1 MRLVGERELCH
12 GGAFGDLRLC
22 IFNPGKFSQMQASA
36 SVTATGD
43 SKAAIGEALKQA
55 LSGNRL
61 QSISLHDERGDVLWL
76 DEGALGPDEHNLV
89 VEAAAALIAGADR
102 AYVFQNI
109 GDGRSAAFLPA
120 RSPLNDL
127 VGIAMIIADAKFLDS
142 KGAAKFVTPT
152 TTNLMR
158 RLAFLRKPPAA
169 AAPAAP
175 PAPPPAA
182 KVVSPQQRPAA
193 PSARP
198 AVPAAGLRPGAPAMP
213 PRPAGAQAA
222 PLAQRPAAQTAPTAQ
237 RPAAPPL
244 GARPAAPPAR
254 PAAPPPKAAQ
264 QPAPARPA
272 APPSRA
278 PAAPAKTA
286 AAQHPQRPSTGAEA
300 DSIAFEIS
308 DIDPRSLLKG
318 AQKPAAQ
325 EPKRPDLRVVQTD
338 RLPKLEL
345 SLAADPIPELIADDS
360 PVEIQG
366 EMSIDGPDGQFEE
379 ISSEEPTTEVE
390 ALTDPASNMDVAP
403 EFIEEVPQMSAGAG
417 QFEFYGQIFELHVQQ
432 LVKLRAGG
440 GTRRFEILV
449 RDAHADNEFGVAPER
464 VMQDVHD
471 PSANSDLDRIVV
483 EQLVTWLGENRN
495 VWDSDPSSFSVN
507 VGMGTI
513 ADPKFASFV
522 ATVLKNH
529 KVPAKAIGFEIPE
542 KSCVEQVRDVDMF
555 VQACEKIGCHVVLD
569 DFTFHHNAMRWL
581 GSAAL
586 KFIKL
591 DPKITAVAMKERVPQ
606 ALVVAIAQA
615 SKVLGLSCVAKRVDT
630 PAVRD
635 WLSAVG
641 LDYAQGF
648 LLDQPRPLISLA
660 AAAAKK

>member
-1 MRLVGERELCH
+1 
-12 GGAFGDLRLC
+12 
-22 IFNPGKFSQMQASA
+22 MQASA
-36 SVTATGD
+36 SVTASGD

-89 VEAAAALIAGADR
+89 VEAAAALSAGPDKT
-102 AYVFQNI
+102 YVFQNI

-127 VGIAMIIADAKFLDS
+127 LGIAMIIADSKFLDS

-158 RLAFLRKPPAA
+158 RLSFLRKPTAPAA
-169 AAPAAP
+169 PVTPPPAAP
-175 PAPPPAA
+175 PAAA
-182 KVVSPQQRPAA
+182 RVAS
-193 PSARP
+193 RP
-198 AVPAAGLRPGAPAMP
+198 AVPP
-213 PRPAGAQAA
+213 
-222 PLAQRPAAQTAPTAQ
+222 
-237 RPAAPPL
+237 
-244 GARPAAPPAR
+244 APPAR
-254 PAAPPPKAAQ
+254 PAAPPAGATRPGAPPAA
-264 QPAPARPA
+264 ARPA
-272 APPSRA
+272 APAPQRPAAPQAKA
-278 PAAPAKTA
+278 PAAPAARPAPPKA
-286 AAQHPQRPSTGAEA
+286 PVAQPKAAQPAAQRSAVPQAKAPAAPAAKPPGGQRPSGNADS

-318 AQKPAAQ
+318 AQRPAQPEA
-325 EPKRPDLRVVQTD
+325 KRPDLRVVQTD

-345 SLAADPIPELIADDS
+345 RLEADPIPELIQDEPPAEEVTLEPMYADD
-360 PVEIQG
+360 VGG
-366 EMSIDGPDGQFEE
+366 EEV
-379 ISSEEPTTEVE
+379 TTEVE
-390 ALTDPASNMDVAP
+390 ALAETEADADMNVQP
-403 EFIEEVPQMSAGAG
+403 EFVDEAPQLTAGPG
-417 QFEFYGQIFELHVQQ
+417 QFEFYGQIFELHAQQ
-432 LVKLRAGG
+432 LVKLKGNG

-464 VMQDVHD
+464 VLQDVHD

-483 EQLVTWLGENRN
+483 EHLLVWMNENRAA
-495 VWDSDPSSFSVN
+495 WESEPSSFSVN

-522 ATVLKNH
+522 ASSLKNH
-529 KVPAKAIGFEIPE
+529 KIPAKALGFEIPE
-542 KSCVEQVRDVDMF
+542 KSCVDQVRDVDMF

>member
-1 MRLVGERELCH
+1 
-12 GGAFGDLRLC
+12 
-22 IFNPGKFSQMQASA
+22 
-36 SVTATGD
+36 
-43 SKAAIGEALKQA
+43 
-55 LSGNRL
+55 
-61 QSISLHDERGDVLWL
+61 
-76 DEGALGPDEHNLV
+76 
-89 VEAAAALIAGADR
+89 
-102 AYVFQNI
+102 
-109 GDGRSAAFLPA
+109 
-120 RSPLNDL
+120 
-127 VGIAMIIADAKFLDS
+127 
-142 KGAAKFVTPT
+142 
-152 TTNLMR
+152 
-158 RLAFLRKPPAA
+158 
-169 AAPAAP
+169 
-175 PAPPPAA
+175 
-182 KVVSPQQRPAA
+182 
-193 PSARP
+193 
-198 AVPAAGLRPGAPAMP
+198 
-213 PRPAGAQAA
+213 
-222 PLAQRPAAQTAPTAQ
+222 
-237 RPAAPPL
+237 
-244 GARPAAPPAR
+244 
-254 PAAPPPKAAQ
+254 
-264 QPAPARPA
+264 
-272 APPSRA
+272 
-278 PAAPAKTA
+278 
-286 AAQHPQRPSTGAEA
+286 
-300 DSIAFEIS
+300 
-308 DIDPRSLLKG
+308 LLKG

-569 DFTFHHNAMRWL
+569 DFTFHHNSVRWL
-581 GSAAL
+581 GSSAV
-586 KFIKL
+586 KFLKL
-591 DPKITAVAMKERVPQ
+591 DSKITTIAMKERVPQ
-606 ALVVAIAQA
+606 ALVVAICQA

-630 PAVRD
+630 PAVRE
-635 WLSAVG
+635 WLAAVG
-641 LDYAQGF
+641 IDYAQGF
-648 LLDQPRPLISLA
+648 LLDQPKALTSLVA
-660 AAAAKK
+660 APAR

>member
-1 MRLVGERELCH
+1 
-12 GGAFGDLRLC
+12 
-22 IFNPGKFSQMQASA
+22 MQASA
-36 SVTATGD
+36 SVTTSGD

-55 LSGNRL
+55 LVGVRL

-89 VEAAAALIAGADR
+89 LEAAAALSAGADKTH
-102 AYVFQNI
+102 VFQVI

-127 VGIAMIIADAKFLDS
+127 LGIAMIIADSKFLDA

-158 RLAFLRKPPAA
+158 RLSFLRKPMAPAA
-169 AAPAAP
+169 PVTPPPASPPPAARVASPPPAPARPAAPPAGARPAAPAAARPAAPAPQRPAAPQAKVPAAPAARPAAPAAKAPAAPARPAAPAAP
-175 PAPPPAA
+175 AA
-182 KVVSPQQRPAA
+182 RA
-193 PSARP
+193 
-198 AVPAAGLRPGAPAMP
+198 
-213 PRPAGAQAA
+213 
-222 PLAQRPAAQTAPTAQ
+222 
-237 RPAAPPL
+237 
-244 GARPAAPPAR
+244 PAAPPAR
-254 PAAPPPKAAQ
+254 PAAPPAKSALQ
-264 QPAPARPA
+264 Q
-272 APPSRA
+272 
-278 PAAPAKTA
+278 
-286 AAQHPQRPSTGAEA
+286 PQRPVNPDAT

-308 DIDPRSLLKG
+308 DIDPKSLLKG
-318 AQKPAAQ
+318 AARPSQP

-345 SLAADPIPELIADDS
+345 RLDADPIPELIQDEPAAEPEVALEPMYADEVS
-360 PVEIQG
+360 G
-366 EMSIDGPDGQFEE
+366 EEE
-379 ISSEEPTTEVE
+379 TTEVKALAE
-390 ALTDPASNMDVAP
+390 ADADMNVQP
-403 EFIEEVPQMSAGAG
+403 EFIDEAPQMTAGAG
-417 QFEFYGQIFELHVQQ
+417 QFDYYGQIFELHAQQ
-432 LVKLRAGG
+432 LVKLKGNG
-440 GTRRFEILV
+440 GTRRFEVLV
-449 RDAHADNEFGVAPER
+449 RDAHADNEFGVAPDR
-464 VMQDVHD
+464 VLQDVHD

-483 EQLVTWLGENRN
+483 EHLLNWMGENRA
-495 VWDSDPSSFSVN
+495 VWENEPASFSVN

-522 ATVLKNH
+522 ATALKNH
-529 KVPAKAIGFEIPE
+529 KIPAKALGFEIPE

-555 VQACEKIGCHVVLD
+555 VQACEKIGCHIVLD
-569 DFTFHHNAMRWL
+569 DFTFHHNALRWL
-581 GSAAL
+581 GSSAV

-591 DPKITAVAMKERVPQ
+591 DPKISAVAMKERVPQ

-648 LLDQPRPLISLA
+648 LLDQPRSLTALTA
-660 AAAAKK
+660 APAKK

>member
-1 MRLVGERELCH
+1 
-12 GGAFGDLRLC
+12 
-22 IFNPGKFSQMQASA
+22 MQASA
-36 SVTATGD
+36 SVTASGD

-89 VEAAAALIAGADR
+89 VEAAAALSAGADLT
-102 AYVFQNI
+102 YVFQSI
-109 GDGRSAAFLPA
+109 GDGRAAAFLPA

-127 VGIAMIIADAKFLDS
+127 LGLAMIIADSKFLDT

-152 TTNLMR
+152 TTSLMR
-158 RLAFLRKPPAA
+158 RLAFLRKPT
-169 AAPAAP
+169 APAAP
-175 PAPPPAA
+175 VTPPPASPPPARVASPPPAA
-182 KVVSPQQRPAA
+182 PQ
-193 PSARP
+193 ARP
-198 AVPAAGLRPGAPAMP
+198 AVPQAAGAARPGAPA
-213 PRPAGAQAA
+213 A
-222 PLAQRPAAQTAPTAQ
+222 
-237 RPAAPPL
+237 
-244 GARPAAPPAR
+244 PAR
-254 PAAPPPKAAQ
+254 PAAPGAQRPPAPQAKAPA
-264 QPAPARPA
+264 APARPA
-272 APPSRA
+272 APPAKPPVAPPKAAQPAARPPAPPARPPA
-278 PAAPAKTA
+278 PAAKPAP
-286 AAQHPQRPSTGAEA
+286 QQRPSGSPES

-308 DIDPRSLLKG
+308 DIDPKSLLKG
-318 AQKPAAQ
+318 AVRPGQPEA
-325 EPKRPDLRVVQTD
+325 KRPELRVVQTG

-345 SLAADPIPELIADDS
+345 KLEADPIPELIQDEPPAEEIALEPMYADD
-360 PVEIQG
+360 VG
-366 EMSIDGPDGQFEE
+366 
-379 ISSEEPTTEVE
+379 SEEVTTEVE
-390 ALTDPASNMDVAP
+390 ALGAADADMSVQP
-403 EFIEEVPQMSAGAG
+403 EFVDEAAQLSAGAG
-417 QFEFYGQIFELHVQQ
+417 QFEFYGQIFELHAQQ
-432 LVKLRAGG
+432 LVKLKGSG
-440 GTRRFEILV
+440 GTRRYEVLV

-464 VMQDVHD
+464 VLQDVGD

-483 EQLVTWLGENRN
+483 EQLLTWMGEHRG
-495 VWDSDPSSFSVN
+495 VWENEPASFSVN

-522 ATVLKNH
+522 ASSLKTH
-529 KVPAKAIGFEIPE
+529 KVPAKAIGFEITE

-569 DFTFHHNAMRWL
+569 DFTLHHNALRWL
-581 GSAAL
+581 GSSAL
-586 KFIKL
+586 KFVKL

-648 LLDQPRPLISLA
+648 LLDQPRSLMSLA
-660 AAAAKK
+660 TDPAKK

>member
-1 MRLVGERELCH
+1 
-12 GGAFGDLRLC
+12 
-22 IFNPGKFSQMQASA
+22 MQASA
-36 SVTATGD
+36 SVTTGGD

-89 VEAAAALIAGADR
+89 IEAAAALTAGPDR
-102 AYVFQNI
+102 TYVFQSI
-109 GDGRSAAFLPA
+109 GDGRAAAFLPA

-127 VGIAMIIADAKFLDS
+127 LGIAMIIADAKFLDS
-142 KGAAKFVTPT
+142 KGPAKFVTPT

-158 RLAFLRKPPAA
+158 RLSFLRKPTSH
-169 AAPAAP
+169 AAPVTP
-175 PAPPPAA
+175 PPAAPPPAA
-182 KVVSPQQRPAA
+182 RVASPPAAARPPTPAAPARPGAPAAARPAAPAPAPQRPAA
-193 PSARP
+193 PQAK
-198 AVPAAGLRPGAPAMP
+198 APA
-213 PRPAGAQAA
+213 
-222 PLAQRPAAQTAPTAQ
+222 
-237 RPAAPPL
+237 
-244 GARPAAPPAR
+244 
-254 PAAPPPKAAQ
+254 
-264 QPAPARPA
+264 APARPA
-272 APPSRA
+272 APAKPPAAPPKAAQPAARP
-278 PAAPAKTA
+278 PAAPARPAVPPAK
-286 AAQHPQRPSTGAEA
+286 AQHQQRPAGNSAS

-308 DIDPRSLLKG
+308 DIDPKSLLKG
-318 AQKPAAQ
+318 ATRQAAP
-325 EPKRPDLRVVQTD
+325 EAKRPDLRVVQTD

-345 SLAADPIPELIADDS
+345 RLAADAIPELIQDEPAAEAFEPMYADGVS
-360 PVEIQG
+360 G
-366 EMSIDGPDGQFEE
+366 EEE
-379 ISSEEPTTEVE
+379 TTEVE
-390 ALTDPASNMDVAP
+390 ALAAADADADMNVQP
-403 EFIEEVPQMSAGAG
+403 EFVDEAPQLTAGPG
-417 QFEFYGQIFELHVQQ
+417 QFEFYGQIFELHAQQ
-432 LVKLRAGG
+432 LVKLKGNG

-464 VMQDVHD
+464 VLQDVHD

-483 EQLVTWLGENRN
+483 EHLLIWMGANRGAWEGE
-495 VWDSDPSSFSVN
+495 PASFSVN
-507 VGMGTI
+507 LGMGTI

-522 ATVLKNH
+522 AAALKNH
-529 KVPAKAIGFEIPE
+529 KIPAKALGFEIPE
-542 KSCVEQVRDVDMF
+542 KSCVDQVRDVDLF

-581 GSAAL
+581 GSSAL
-586 KFIKL
+586 KFVKL

-648 LLDQPRPLISLA
+648 LLDQPRPLTSMH